1 MAEFV
6 MPALGADMQAG
17 TLLQWL
23 KRPGDAVAKGDI
35 VAVVHTDKADVE
47 VEVFTSG
54 VIEELLVE
62 PGAEVPVG
70 TVLAVIHKD
79 GAPAPR
85 AEAPAAPPP
94 EGAPAHVVISPFRT
108 AARRGAR
115 TRTCGDPRL
124 GASRTDP
131 AQGRR
136 GGGRSPEG
144 RRRTDAVG
152 PGADSRAGGRAAE
165 ACGSGGRAQRC
176 HAARDRRRDEP
187 LQA

>member
-1 MAEFV
+1 MA
-6 MPALGADMQAG
+6 QAAG
-17 TLLQWL
+17 
-23 KRPGDAVAKGDI
+23 RRGRKGDI

-94 EGAPAHVVISPFRT
+94 EVAPPHVVISPSARQLAEDLGLEPAEIRGSGPHGRIQRKDVEAAA
-108 AARRGAR
+108 AARKAAAAP
-115 TRTCGDPRL
+115 TP
-124 GASRTDP
+124 S
-131 AQGRR
+131 
-136 GGGRSPEG
+136 
-144 RRRTDAVG
+144 V
-152 PGADSRAGGRAAE
+152 PGADCRAGGRAAE
-165 ACGSGGRAQRC
+165 A
-176 HAARDRRRDEP
+176 
-187 LQA
+187 